1 MNTVQSIVT
10 FVLDGLRY
18 ALYLSVLERVV
29 RAVEITPLP
38 KAPDIVV
45 GIINVQGRIIPVV
58 NIRKRFRLPQ
68 REMTLNDQFII
79 ARTSAR
85 PLAIIVDSVQGI
97 IEYHEDRLISPDE
110 IVAGIEYIDGIVKL
124 QDGMVLIHD
133 LEKFL
138 SLKEGRSLDKAMAQA

>member
-58 NIRKRFRLPQ
+58 NIRKRFRLPP

-85 PLAIIVDSVQGI
+85 PLAMIVDSVQGI
-97 IEYHEDRLISPDE
+97 IEYHEDMLISPDE

-138 SLKEGRSLDKAMAQA
+138 SLKEGRSLDRAIAQA

>member
-58 NIRKRFRLPQ
+58 NIRKRFRLPP

-85 PLAIIVDSVQGI
+85 PLAMIVDSVQGI
-97 IEYHEDRLISPDE
+97 IEYHEDMLISPDE

-138 SLKEGRSLDKAMAQA
+138 SLKEGRSLDRAMAQA

>member
-58 NIRKRFRLPQ
+58 NIRKRFRLPP

-85 PLAIIVDSVQGI
+85 PLAMIVDSVQGI
-97 IEYHEDRLISPDE
+97 IEYHEDMLISPDE

-124 QDGMVLIHD
+124 QDGMILIHD

-138 SLKEGRSLDKAMAQA
+138 SLKEGRSLDRAIAQA